1 MALVRPQLCM
11 CTGSGAE
18 SSEPGELRW
27 EGATPRTQILVF
39 TADRENPGSAE
50 NYADPECTR
59 FVLALF

>member
-1 MALVRPQLCM
+1 M